1 MKAHTKLFCI
11 LLFFLCFQLIIF
23 YGFYGENINFSH
35 ATKYQNSKENYLQEV
50 SISFFDDGRIFK
62 FDAQKTNENIIK
74 TVEQQKAQ
82 KNVFYS
88 IKKLESFG
96 LTNRE
101 IVCYLIP
108 ELQIFIEKL
117 KKSTNIDEKFGK
129 VLVCKNKCA
138 LEFQEGKEGYFVD
151 ENLLFLDI
159 INSIKNGEKEIKI
172 NLNKKSY
179 RTNEKLSEKFKEK
192 SSFSTSFV
200 TSSPE
205 RKNNIKVAMS
215 KFDGIILDEGE
226 VLSFND
232 ITGVRDESAGYKKA
246 KIITNG
252 TFTEGFGGGVCQ
264 VSTTLYNACLLAGLD
279 VLEVHSHSLPV
290 SYVEPSFDAMVN
302 VGSSDLVIQNNT
314 GGQIIITS
322 SSENNI
328 CKFKIFGL
336 KNKYKITRISE
347 KTKIIPAEPEVIETN
362 YKKYGDYDLLVGEE
376 KRLSYAKDGFYSS
389 GYLNFY
395 DNKGNLIKT
404 KKIRENRYN
413 PTKGVI
419 IKREK

>member
-1 MKAHTKLFCI
+1 MKAHTKLFFI

-23 YGFYGENINFSH
+23 NGFYCENINFSY
-35 ATKYQNSKENYLQEV
+35 ATKYQNNKENYLQEV

-96 LTNRE
+96 LTNKE
-101 IVCYLIP
+101 TICYLIP

-179 RTNEKLSEKFKEK
+179 RINEKLSEKFKEK

-226 VLSFND
+226 VLSFNAV
-232 ITGVRDESAGYKKA
+232 TGVRDESAGYKKA

>member
-1 MKAHTKLFCI
+1 MKAHTKLFFI

-23 YGFYGENINFSH
+23 NCFYCKNINFSY

-62 FDAQKTNENIIK
+62 FDAQKINENIIK

-82 KNVFYS
+82 KNVLNS

-96 LTNRE
+96 LTNKE
-101 IVCYLIP
+101 TICYLIP

-138 LEFQEGKEGYFVD
+138 IEFQEGKEGYFVD

-192 SSFSTSFV
+192 SSFSTNFI

-205 RKNNIKVAMS
+205 RKNNIKVALS

-264 VSTTLYNACLLAGLD
+264 VSTTLYNACLLADLD

-347 KTKIIPAEPEVIETN
+347 KTKIIPAEPEVVETN

>member
-1 MKAHTKLFCI
+1 MKAHTKLFFI

-23 YGFYGENINFSH
+23 NGFYGENINFSH

-62 FDAQKTNENIIK
+62 FDTQKTNENIIK
-74 TVEQQKAQ
+74 TIEQKKAQ
-82 KNVFYS
+82 KNVLNS

-101 IVCYLIP
+101 IVCYLMP

-205 RKNNIKVAMS
+205 RKNNIKVALS

>member
-1 MKAHTKLFCI
+1 MKAHTKLFFI

-23 YGFYGENINFSH
+23 NCFYGENINFSY
-35 ATKYQNSKENYLQEV
+35 ATKYQNNKENYLQEV

-96 LTNRE
+96 LTNKE
-101 IVCYLIP
+101 TICYLIP

-129 VLVCKNKCA
+129 LLVCKNKCA
-138 LEFQEGKEGYFVD
+138 LEFQEGKEGYFID

-226 VLSFND
+226 VLSFNAV
-232 ITGVRDESAGYKKA
+232 TGVRDESAGYKKA

>member
-1 MKAHTKLFCI
+1 MKAHTKLFFI

-23 YGFYGENINFSH
+23 NCFYCENINFSH

-62 FDAQKTNENIIK
+62 FDTQKTNENIIK
-74 TVEQQKAQ
+74 TIEQKKAQ
-82 KNVFYS
+82 KNVLNS

-96 LTNRE
+96 LTNKE
-101 IVCYLIP
+101 IVCYLMP

-205 RKNNIKVAMS
+205 RKNNIKVALS

>member
-1 MKAHTKLFCI
+1 MKAHTKLFFI

-23 YGFYGENINFSH
+23 NGFYGENINFSQ

-74 TVEQQKAQ
+74 TIEQKKAQ
-82 KNVFYS
+82 KNVLNS

-96 LTNRE
+96 LTNKE
-101 IVCYLIP
+101 TICYLIP

-138 LEFQEGKEGYFVD
+138 LEFQEGKEGYFID

-192 SSFSTSFV
+192 SLFSTSFV

-226 VLSFND
+226 VLSFNAV
-232 ITGVRDESAGYKKA
+232 TGVRDESAGYKKA

-404 KKIRENRYN
+404 KKIRENRYK

>member
-1 MKAHTKLFCI
+1 MKTHTKLFFI

-23 YGFYGENINFSH
+23 SGFYIENIDFSH
-35 ATKYQNSKENYLQEV
+35 AIYYQNCKENYLKEV
-50 SISFFDDGRIFK
+50 LISFFDDDRIFK
-62 FDAQKTNENIIK
+62 FDSQKINEKIIK
-74 TVEQQKAQ
+74 TIEQQKAQ
-82 KNVFYS
+82 KNVFGS

-101 IVCYLIP
+101 IIYYLMP
-108 ELQIFIEKL
+108 ELQIFIKKL
-117 KKSTNIDEKFGK
+117 KKSTNIDEKLGK
-129 VLVCKNKCA
+129 VLVCKNKCS
-138 LEFQEGKEGYFVD
+138 LEFQEGKEGYFID
-151 ENLLFLDI
+151 ENLLFSDI
-159 INSIKNGEKEIKI
+159 INSIKKGETDIKI
-172 NLNKKSY
+172 RLHKKCY
-179 RTNEKLSEKFKEK
+179 KTDEKLSEKFKEK

-200 TSSPE
+200 TSSAE
-205 RKNNIKVAMS
+205 RKNNIKVALS

-226 VLSFND
+226 VLSFNTV
-232 ITGVRDESAGYKKA
+232 TGIRDENAGYQKA
-246 KIITNG
+246 KIISNG

-314 GGQIIITS
+314 GGQIIITT

-347 KTKIIPAEPEVIETN
+347 KTKIIPAEPEIIETN

-376 KRLSYAKDGFYSS
+376 RRLSYAKDGFYSS

>member
-1 MKAHTKLFCI
+1 MKAHTKLFFI

-23 YGFYGENINFSH
+23 NCFYCENINFSH

-82 KNVFYS
+82 KNVLNS

-96 LTNRE
+96 LTNKE
-101 IVCYLIP
+101 TICYLIP

-138 LEFQEGKEGYFVD
+138 LEFQEGKEGYFID

-179 RTNEKLSEKFKEK
+179 RMSEKLSEKFKEK

-322 SSENNI
+322 SSEKNI

>member
-1 MKAHTKLFCI
+1 MKAHTKLFFI

-23 YGFYGENINFSH
+23 NGFYGENINFSH

-62 FDAQKTNENIIK
+62 FDTQKTNENIIK
-74 TVEQQKAQ
+74 TIEQKKAQ
-82 KNVFYS
+82 KNVLNS

-96 LTNRE
+96 LTNKE
-101 IVCYLIP
+101 IVCYLMP

-205 RKNNIKVAMS
+205 RKNNIKVALS

>member
-1 MKAHTKLFCI
+1 MKAHTKLFFI

-23 YGFYGENINFSH
+23 NGFYGENINFSQ

-74 TVEQQKAQ
+74 TIEQKKAQ
-82 KNVFYS
+82 KNVLNS

-96 LTNRE
+96 LTNKE
-101 IVCYLIP
+101 TICYLIP

-138 LEFQEGKEGYFVD
+138 LEFQEGKEGYFID

-179 RTNEKLSEKFKEK
+179 RTNEKLSERFKEK

-226 VLSFND
+226 VLSFNAV
-232 ITGVRDESAGYKKA
+232 TGVRDESAGYKKA

>member
-1 MKAHTKLFCI
+1 MKAHTKLFFI

-23 YGFYGENINFSH
+23 NGFYGENINFSH

-62 FDAQKTNENIIK
+62 FDTQKTNENIIK
-74 TVEQQKAQ
+74 TVEQKKAQ

-96 LTNRE
+96 LTNKE
-101 IVCYLIP
+101 TICYLIP

-117 KKSTNIDEKFGK
+117 KNSTNIDEKFGK

-205 RKNNIKVAMS
+205 RKNNIKVALS

>member
-1 MKAHTKLFCI
+1 MKAHTKLFFI

-23 YGFYGENINFSH
+23 NCFYCENINFSH
-35 ATKYQNSKENYLQEV
+35 ATKYQNNKENYLQEV

-62 FDAQKTNENIIK
+62 FDTQKTNENIIK
-74 TVEQQKAQ
+74 TIEQKKAQ
-82 KNVFYS
+82 KNVLNS

-96 LTNRE
+96 LTNKE
-101 IVCYLIP
+101 IICYLMP

-138 LEFQEGKEGYFVD
+138 LEFQEGKEGYFID

-179 RTNEKLSEKFKEK
+179 RMSEKLSEKFKEK
-192 SSFSTSFV
+192 SSFSTSFI

-205 RKNNIKVAMS
+205 RKNNIKVALS

>member
-1 MKAHTKLFCI
+1 MKAHTKLFFI

-23 YGFYGENINFSH
+23 NCFYCENINFSH
-35 ATKYQNSKENYLQEV
+35 ATKYQNNKENYLQEV
-50 SISFFDDGRIFK
+50 SINFFDDGRIFK

-101 IVCYLIP
+101 IVCYLMP

-179 RTNEKLSEKFKEK
+179 RMSEKLSEKFKEK

-205 RKNNIKVAMS
+205 RKNNIKVALS

-226 VLSFND
+226 VLSFNAV
-232 ITGVRDESAGYKKA
+232 TGVRDESAGYKKA

>member
-1 MKAHTKLFCI
+1 MKAHTKLFFI

-23 YGFYGENINFSH
+23 NGFYGENINFSH

-62 FDAQKTNENIIK
+62 FDTQKTNENIIK
-74 TVEQQKAQ
+74 TIEQKKAQ
-82 KNVFYS
+82 KNVLNS

-96 LTNRE
+96 LTNKE
-101 IVCYLIP
+101 IVCYLMP

-159 INSIKNGEKEIKI
+159 INLIKNGEKEIKI

-200 TSSPE
+200 TSSHE

>member
-1 MKAHTKLFCI
+1 MKAHTKLFFI

-23 YGFYGENINFSH
+23 NGFYGENINFSY
-35 ATKYQNSKENYLQEV
+35 ATKYQNNKENYLQEI

-82 KNVFYS
+82 KNILNS

-96 LTNRE
+96 LTNKE
-101 IVCYLIP
+101 TICYLIP

-129 VLVCKNKCA
+129 VLVCKNKCS

-179 RTNEKLSEKFKEK
+179 RMSEKLSEKFKEK

-205 RKNNIKVAMS
+205 RKNNIKVALS

>member
-1 MKAHTKLFCI
+1 MKAHTKLFFI

-23 YGFYGENINFSH
+23 NGFYCENINFSY

-74 TVEQQKAQ
+74 TVEQKKAQ

-96 LTNRE
+96 LTNKE
-101 IVCYLIP
+101 TICYLIP

-117 KKSTNIDEKFGK
+117 KNSTNIDEKFGK

-205 RKNNIKVAMS
+205 RKNNIKVALS

-226 VLSFND
+226 VLSFNAV
-232 ITGVRDESAGYKKA
+232 TGVRDESAGYKKA

>member
-1 MKAHTKLFCI
+1 MKAHTKLFFI

-23 YGFYGENINFSH
+23 NGFYGENINFSH

-82 KNVFYS
+82 KNVLNS

-96 LTNRE
+96 LTNKE
-101 IVCYLIP
+101 TICYLIP

-138 LEFQEGKEGYFVD
+138 LEFQEGKEGYFID

-179 RTNEKLSEKFKEK
+179 RMSEKLSEKFKEK

-205 RKNNIKVAMS
+205 RKNNIKVALS

>member
-1 MKAHTKLFCI
+1 MKAHTKLFFI

-23 YGFYGENINFSH
+23 NGFYGENINFSH

-62 FDAQKTNENIIK
+62 FDAQKINENIIK

-82 KNVFYS
+82 KNVLNS

-96 LTNRE
+96 LTNKE
-101 IVCYLIP
+101 TICYLIP
-108 ELQIFIEKL
+108 ELQNFIEKL

-138 LEFQEGKEGYFVD
+138 LEFQEEKEGYFVD

-205 RKNNIKVAMS
+205 RKNNIKVALS

-347 KTKIIPAEPEVIETN
+347 KTKIIPAEPEIIETN